1 MNSPKK
7 HEPGYLVGYG
17 RPPRHSRFKKGQSGN
32 PSGHRRYTETFRARQ
47 LAGQELNRKLT
58 VREDGKTVR
67 MSALQAIMRKSILLA
82 AQGNVAAIKEVFK
95 LSYVATGTDLTPGHA
110 TVSWQDPAHPIAAE
124 PIHKI
129 TRVIVDPGQPTDLT
143 KLTDEE
149 REQFERLLEKAA
161 RKSR

>member
-32 PSGHRRYTETFRARQ
+32 PSGRRHYTETFRARQ

-95 LSYVATGTDLTPGHA
+95 LSCVATGTDPL
-110 TVSWQDPAHPIAAE
+110 AAE
-124 PIHKI
+124 PIRKI
-129 TRVIVDPGQPTDLT
+129 TRVIVDAGQPTDLT

-149 REQFERLLEKAA
+149 REQFERLLEKIA

>member
-1 MNSPKK
+1 
-7 HEPGYLVGYG
+7 
-17 RPPRHSRFKKGQSGN
+17 
-32 PSGHRRYTETFRARQ
+32 
-47 LAGQELNRKLT
+47 
-58 VREDGKTVR
+58 VR